1 MNLFTNRII
10 QTNNITA
17 NSGGWLA
24 PVTVHA
30 TTELSSSHLFTVPMQ
45 GSKITGQ
52 RNSCVGPLQCCV
64 QCPVSTLSTPHPR
77 CDWCA
82 LRPPSRGWWL
92 LLGSA
97 Q

>member
-30 TTELSSSHLFTVPMQ
+30 TTELSSSHLFTIPMQ
-45 GSKITGQ
+45 GSKNH
-52 RNSCVGPLQCCV
+52 RAEKLLCWASAVL
-64 QCPVSTLSTPHPR
+64 CPVSTLSTPHPR